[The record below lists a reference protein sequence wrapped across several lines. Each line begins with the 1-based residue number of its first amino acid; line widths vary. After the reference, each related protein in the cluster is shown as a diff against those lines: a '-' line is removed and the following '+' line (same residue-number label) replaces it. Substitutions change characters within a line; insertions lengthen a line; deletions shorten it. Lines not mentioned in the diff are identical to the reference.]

1 MKATLEKV
9 AEEALSLPP
18 TDRVALTRIL
28 IHALDAEAA
37 ESPAEVEAAWHKE
50 VERRLDEVL
59 SGRVKTIPAAEVFAK
74 LRGKYG

>member
-9 AEEALSLPP
+9 AEEALSLPAS
-18 TDRVALTRIL
+18 DRAALTRIL

-37 ESPAEVEAAWHKE
+37 EESVEVESAWHAEVEK
-50 VERRLDEVL
+50 RLDEVL

-74 LRGKYG
+74 LRDKYG